1 MRTAR
6 APGFMLECVFRYM
19 VVKLGLP
26 LTNLALEAPNAIS
39 THPISQLTIFLPQLQ
54 IKPLIHS
61 GVSATTSGQQELWK
75 RLQPV
80 CKALPRRWCAQ
91 LLLPLGKP
99 KRNKTNYR
107 IFTWKIQRL
116 KYQDRSIARPQQSS
130 SKRNWC

>member
-1 MRTAR
+1 
-6 APGFMLECVFRYM
+6 MLECVFRYM

-39 THPISQLTIFLPQLQ
+39 THPISQLTRFLPQLQ

-91 LLLPLGKP
+91 LLLPLGKQREI
-99 KRNKTNYR
+99 KRT
-107 IFTWKIQRL
+107 TESL
-116 KYQDRSIARPQQSS
+116 HGKYNDSNTRMGQ
-130 SKRNWC
+130 